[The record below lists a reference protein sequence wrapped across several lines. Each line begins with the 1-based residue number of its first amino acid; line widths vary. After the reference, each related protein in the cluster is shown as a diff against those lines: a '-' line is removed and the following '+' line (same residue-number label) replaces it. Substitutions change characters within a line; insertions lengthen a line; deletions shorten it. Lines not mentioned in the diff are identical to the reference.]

1 MTNQLYETKLL
12 TDQKS
17 DSEKPPV
24 PDEHSIQPVKPKDE
38 QRVEEEKVTPHP
50 LEEYGKSLD
59 VNPSDMLKKLIDH
72 EEEELTATSD
82 RHPFSHSVEQ
92 VLHIP

>member
-24 PDEHSIQPVKPKDE
+24 PDEHSNEPVKPKEE
-38 QRVEEEKVTPHP
+38 QRVEEEKVAPHP
-50 LEEYGKSLD
+50 LKEYGKSLD
-59 VNPSDMLKKLIDH
+59 VNPSDMLKELIDH
-72 EEEELTATSD
+72 EEEELTAKFPRLKSGIQ
-82 RHPFSHSVEQ
+82 Q